1 MVKEEMEMRT
11 QKEIIATVFRETILL
26 RIEKIK
32 EKKQEENMTAILRE
46 EIPIIISVIV
56 ELTGWK

>member
-1 MVKEEMEMRT
+1 MVKEEIEMRT
-11 QKEIIATVFRETILL
+11 QEEIIAAVFRETILL